1 MVGEPVAAFG
11 GVVKLDCD
19 VVVLLEDFLHG
30 GCELLLIFFT
40 KTALVSRKGIHD
52 DILINA
58 SLVGR

>member
-1 MVGEPVAAFG
+1 M
-11 GVVKLDCD
+11 KLDCD